1 MINIDISTP
10 LPLFQ
15 VAHNYYY
22 VKFSILSTLQTS
34 NSCCTAIA
42 LDCKLV
48 MHVSMKGTLDVYRS
62 LLFFIALSTFQ
73 LFAQHYVV
81 EPNKPV
87 SKKLYEHQANP
98 DKKSVEAKNFN
109 AMQVY
114 NTSLQNEIHRRV
126 RLYEYHRGKSCT
138 VSFNHDVVKRKLLNL
153 QVFSCTMGKE
163 FEQQLPTV
171 VAQAISA
178 VRPPRDLFVH
188 TGIRLQHF
196 KFIPRFQGTPRKDK
210 PSSFSKTYTIPKK

>member
-1 MINIDISTP
+1 MEIYPSLSICKVS
-10 LPLFQ
+10 
-15 VAHNYYY
+15 HNDYY
-22 VKFSILSTLQTS
+22 VKLNMLSYLLTS
-34 NSCCTAIA
+34 NSCCTAIG
-42 LDCKLV
+42 LDCKLA

-62 LLFFIALSTFQ
+62 LICFMTLAAFP

-87 SKKLYEHQANP
+87 SKKLYEQQSNP
-98 DKKSVEAKNFN
+98 DKKSVEANSLN

-138 VSFNHDVVKRKLLNL
+138 VSFNHDVANRKLLNL
-153 QVFSCTMGKE
+153 QVFACTMGKE

-178 VRPPRDLFVH
+178 VHAPRDRFTHV
-188 TGIRLQHF
+188 GIRSQHF
-196 KFIPRFQGTPRKDK
+196 KFIPRFQGTPRNDK
-210 PSSFSKTYTIPKK
+210 PSSFSKTYTSPKG

>member
-1 MINIDISTP
+1 MG
-10 LPLFQ
+10 
-15 VAHNYYY
+15 
-22 VKFSILSTLQTS
+22 
-34 NSCCTAIA
+34 

-62 LLFFIALSTFQ
+62 LICFMTLVAFP

-87 SKKLYEHQANP
+87 SKKLYEHQASP
-98 DKKSVEAKNFN
+98 GKKSVEANNFT
-109 AMQVY
+109 AIQVY

-138 VSFNHDVVKRKLLNL
+138 VSFNHDVANRKLLNL

-178 VRPPRDLFVH
+178 VHPPRDRLVYV
-188 TGIRLQHF
+188 GIRSQYF
-196 KFIPRFQGTPRKDK
+196 KFIPRFEGTPRNDK
-210 PSSFSKTYTIPKK
+210 PSSFSKTYTSPKS

>member
-1 MINIDISTP
+1 MG
-10 LPLFQ
+10 
-15 VAHNYYY
+15 
-22 VKFSILSTLQTS
+22 
-34 NSCCTAIA
+34 

-48 MHVSMKGTLDVYRS
+48 LHVSMKGTLDVYRS
-62 LLFFIALSTFQ
+62 LLFFIALSTFP

-81 EPNKPV
+81 EPNTPV
-87 SKKLYEHQANP
+87 SKKLYEQQSNP
-98 DKKSVEAKNFN
+98 GKKSVEPNSFN

-138 VSFNHDVVKRKLLNL
+138 VSFNHDVANRKLLNL

-171 VAQAISA
+171 VAQAIST

-188 TGIRLQHF
+188 TGIRSQYF
-196 KFIPRFQGTPRKDK
+196 KFIPRFEGTPRNDK
-210 PSSFSKTYTIPKK
+210 PSSFSKTYTSPKG